1 VTTRETRE
9 IERAADRPGARQPVR
24 GIFASGGRVLRQ
36 AKLLIAI
43 VAAAAVVLFNW
54 SPVSDSLASELGQL
68 AVLAVLL
75 ASAYASYRVLT
86 THVTGE
92 NHRASALMETAR
104 LEGVSLA
111 TATLRHHIANK
122 LAVAVGYSEMLA
134 DDPRLPSELQ
144 VEANRIYSS
153 AMAAADIIH
162 RLHEQL
168 SSVQIDMTVAGPSL
182 LNVAASTAPHGTI
195 ATAEEGYPA
204 EPDPGRLN
212 LTGSWRIETR

>member
-9 IERAADRPGARQPVR
+9 IERAADRPGAPQPVR

-75 ASAYASYRVLT
+75 ASAYASYRVLK
-86 THVTGE
+86 THVTSE

-134 DDPRLPSELQ
+134 DDPRLPSELH
-144 VEANRIYSS
+144 VEANMIYTS
-153 AMAAADIIH
+153 AMAASDIVH
-162 RLHEQL
+162 QLHEQL
-168 SSVQIDMTVAGPSL
+168 SSVQLDMTVAGPSL
-182 LNVAASTAPHGTI
+182 LDVAASTAPHGTI
-195 ATAEEGYPA
+195 AAALEGHPA
-204 EPDPGRLN
+204 SQTLLYQE
-212 LTGSWRIETR
+212 